1 MKLNPKDIL
10 TLWNTLIWDTRR
22 ENLPHWLRPFLVTLR
37 IAHLLIRDLV
47 EGQLTLRSM
56 SLVYTTFLAMVPL
69 LALSFSVLKAFGVHN
84 QLEPILL
91 NFLAPLGSRGI
102 EVTQH
107 IIGFVDNIRVGVLG
121 TLGLAL
127 LVYTVI
133 SLLQKIERAFN
144 YTWRV
149 TEHRPF
155 SQRFSDYLSVILIGP
170 VLVFTAL
177 GITATVSSVELVKQV
192 TEIHAIG
199 SLAKFFGTLLPYL
212 LIIMAFTLIYIFVPN
227 TKVKPRSALMG
238 GIVSGVLWETIGWG
252 FTTFVVSSTKY
263 TAIYSAFATLI
274 IFMIWLYLSWLI
286 LLIGGSVAF
295 YHQHPEHRNL
305 QSRILRLSN
314 RMREKVSLL
323 IMSLVGQHFYHHKTP
338 WTLDDLAQRLNVG
351 VEACNLLI
359 TNLVNAGILIRVAGE
374 VPAYVP
380 GQALET
386 LDLGD
391 VVKEIRRAGET
402 SYLRSEN
409 LPELKAIDELY
420 KEIEVAI
427 DGVLGGRTL
436 KDISQ
441 TLDEPGIDQVQ
452 KI

>member
-1 MKLNPKDIL
+1 MNLNPKEVL
-10 TLWNTLIWDTRR
+10 TLWNNLIWETRR
-22 ENLPHWLRPFLVTLR
+22 ENLPQWLRPFVTALR
-37 IAHLLIRDLV
+37 IGHLLIRDLL

-56 SLVYTTFLAMVPL
+56 SLVYTTFLAIVPL
-69 LALSFSVLKAFGVHN
+69 LALSFSVLKGFGVHN

-91 NFLAPLGSRGI
+91 NFLAPLGPRGEEI
-102 EVTQH
+102 TQH

-127 LVYTVI
+127 LVYTVV

-144 YTWRV
+144 FTWRV
-149 TEHRPF
+149 SENRPF
-155 SQRFSDYLSVILIGP
+155 AQRFSDYLSVILIGP

-177 GITATVSSVELVKQV
+177 GITASVSSAELVQHATQIK
-192 TEIHAIG
+192 AIG
-199 SLAKFFGTLLPYL
+199 SLAKFIGTLVPYF
-212 LIIMAFTLIYIFVPN
+212 LIIIAFTLIYIFVPN
-227 TKVKPRSALMG
+227 TRVKPKSALIG
-238 GIVSGVLWETIGWG
+238 GIVSGLLWETTGWG
-252 FTTFVVSSTKY
+252 FTAFVVTSTKY

-323 IMSLVGQHFYHHKTP
+323 IMSLVGQHYYHHKTP

-351 VEACNLLI
+351 VEACNLMI
-359 TNLVNAGILIRVAGE
+359 TNLETAGMLIRVAGE

-386 LDLGD
+386 LSLAEL
-391 VVKEIRRAGET
+391 VKGIRKAGET
-402 SYLRSEN
+402 SYLRNEN

-420 KEIEVAI
+420 GKIESAI
-427 DGVLGGRTL
+427 DDTLKGQTL

-441 TLDEPGIDQVQ
+441 TLDEP
-452 KI
+452 

>member
-1 MKLNPKDIL
+1 MKLNPKQAL
-10 TLWNTLIWDTRR
+10 VLWTNLIWETRR
-22 ENLPHWLRPFLVTLR
+22 EDLPRWLRPFLTALR
-37 IAHLLIRDLV
+37 IAHLLIRDLL

-56 SLVYTTFLAMVPL
+56 SLVYTTFLATVPL

-84 QLEPILL
+84 QLEPVLK
-91 NFLAPLGSRGI
+91 NFLAPLGPRGVEI
-102 EVTQH
+102 TQH

-121 TLGLAL
+121 TLGLVL

-144 YTWRV
+144 FTWRV
-149 TEHRPF
+149 SEHRPF

-170 VLVFTAL
+170 VLVFTAI
-177 GITATVSSVELVKQV
+177 GITASVSSAELVKQA
-192 TEIHAIG
+192 TEIKAV
-199 SLAKFFGTLLPYL
+199 SSVAAFMGTLVPYL
-212 LIIMAFTLIYIFVPN
+212 LIILAFTLIYIFVPN
-227 TKVKPRSALMG
+227 TKVKPKSALIG
-238 GIVSGVLWETIGWG
+238 GIVSGLVWETTGWG
-252 FTTFVVSSTKY
+252 FTAFVVNSTKY

-323 IMSLVGQHFYHHKTP
+323 IMSLVGQHYYYHKTP

-359 TNLVNAGILIRVAGE
+359 SNLENAGMLIRVAGD

-380 GQALET
+380 GQALDT
-386 LDLGD
+386 LSLGD
-391 VVKEIRRAGET
+391 LVKEIRRAGET
-402 SYLRSEN
+402 SYLRNEN

-420 KEIEVAI
+420 GKIETAI
-427 DGVLGGRTL
+427 DGVLENHTL
-436 KDISQ
+436 KDISKN
-441 TLDEPGIDQVQ
+441 LEEPPKSQVS
-452 KI
+452 

>member
-1 MKLNPKDIL
+1 MNLNPKEVL
-10 TLWNTLIWDTRR
+10 TLWNNLIWETRR
-22 ENLPHWLRPFLVTLR
+22 ENLPQWLRPFVTALR
-37 IAHLLIRDLV
+37 IGHLLIRDLL

-56 SLVYTTFLAMVPL
+56 SLVYTTFLAIVPL
-69 LALSFSVLKAFGVHN
+69 LALSFSVLKGFGVHN

-91 NFLAPLGSRGI
+91 NFLAPLGPRGEEI
-102 EVTQH
+102 TQH

-127 LVYTVI
+127 LVYTVV

-144 YTWRV
+144 FTWRV
-149 TEHRPF
+149 SENRPF
-155 SQRFSDYLSVILIGP
+155 AQRFSDYLSVILIGP

-177 GITATVSSVELVKQV
+177 GITASVSSAELVQHATQIK
-192 TEIHAIG
+192 AIG
-199 SLAKFFGTLLPYL
+199 SLAKFIGTLVPYF
-212 LIIMAFTLIYIFVPN
+212 LIIIAFTLIYIFVPN
-227 TKVKPRSALMG
+227 TRVKPKSALIG
-238 GIVSGVLWETIGWG
+238 GIVSGLLWATTGWG
-252 FTTFVVSSTKY
+252 FTAFVVTSTKY

-323 IMSLVGQHFYHHKTP
+323 IMSLVGQHYYHHKTP

-351 VEACNLLI
+351 VEACNLMI
-359 TNLVNAGILIRVAGE
+359 TNLETAGMLIRVAGE

-386 LDLGD
+386 LSLAEL
-391 VVKEIRRAGET
+391 VKGIRKAGET
-402 SYLRSEN
+402 SYLRNEN

-420 KEIEVAI
+420 GKIESAI
-427 DGVLGGRTL
+427 DDTLKGQTL

-441 TLDEPGIDQVQ
+441 TLDEP
-452 KI
+452 

>member
-1 MKLNPKDIL
+1 MNLNPKQL
-10 TLWNTLIWDTRR
+10 LVLWTTLIWETRR
-22 ENLPHWLRPFLVTLR
+22 EDLPRWLRPFLTALR
-37 IAHLLIRDLV
+37 IAHLLIRDLF

-56 SLVYTTFLAMVPL
+56 SLVYTTFLATVPL

-91 NFLAPLGSRGI
+91 NFLAPLGPRGGEI
-102 EVTQH
+102 TQH

-144 YTWRV
+144 FTWRV
-149 TEHRPF
+149 SENRPF

-170 VLVFTAL
+170 VLVFTAI
-177 GITATVSSVELVKQV
+177 GITASVSSAEMVKQA
-192 TEIHAIG
+192 TEIKAIG
-199 SLAKFFGTLLPYL
+199 TVATFMGTLVPYL
-212 LIIMAFTLIYIFVPN
+212 LIIVAFTLIYIFVPN
-227 TKVKPRSALMG
+227 TKVKPKSALIG
-238 GIVSGVLWETIGWG
+238 GIVSGLVWETTGWG
-252 FTTFVVSSTKY
+252 FAAFVVSSTKY

-274 IFMIWLYLSWLI
+274 IFMIWLYLSWLV

-323 IMSLVGQHFYHHKTP
+323 IMSLVGQHYYYHRTP

-359 TNLVNAGILIRVAGE
+359 ANLVNAGMLIRVAGE

-380 GQALET
+380 GQALDT
-386 LDLGD
+386 LNLGD
-391 VVKEIRRAGET
+391 LVKEIRRAGET
-402 SYLRSEN
+402 SYLRNEN

-420 KEIEVAI
+420 GKIETAI
-427 DGVLGGRTL
+427 GGVLEGHTL
-436 KDISQ
+436 KDISKN
-441 TLDEPGIDQVQ
+441 LEEPPKNPNKD
-452 KI
+452 

>member
-1 MKLNPKDIL
+1 MNLKPKEVLN
-10 TLWNTLIWDTRR
+10 LWNSLIWETRR
-22 ENLPHWLRPFLVTLR
+22 ENLPQWLRPLLTSLR
-37 IAHLLIRDLV
+37 IIHLLIRDLV

-91 NFLAPLGSRGI
+91 NFLAPMGERGVEI
-102 EVTQH
+102 TQH
-107 IIGFVDNIRVGVLG
+107 VIGFVDNIRVGVLG

-127 LVYTVI
+127 LVYTVV

-144 YTWRV
+144 FTWRV

-155 SQRFSDYLSVILIGP
+155 AQRFSDYLSVILIGP

-177 GITATVSSVELVKQV
+177 GITASVSTAELVQHA
-192 TEIHAIG
+192 TEIKAIG
-199 SLAKFFGTLLPYL
+199 SVARFLGTLVPYL
-212 LIIMAFTLIYIFVPN
+212 LIIIAFTLIYIFVPN
-227 TKVKPRSALMG
+227 TKVKPKSALIG
-238 GIVSGVLWETIGWG
+238 GIVSGVLWETVGWG
-252 FTTFVVSSTKY
+252 FTAFVVSSTKY

-323 IMSLVGQHFYHHKTP
+323 IMSLVGQHYYHHKTP

-359 TNLVNAGILIRVAGE
+359 TNLVSAGMLIRVAGE
-374 VPAYVP
+374 VPAYIP
-380 GQALET
+380 AQALET
-386 LDLGD
+386 LDLRD
-391 VVKEIRRAGET
+391 LVKEIRRAGET

-420 KEIEVAI
+420 SEIEGAI
-427 DGVLGGRTL
+427 DGAIGSRTL

-441 TLDEPGIDQVQ
+441 NLDEPTENQA
-452 KI
+452 KKT

>member
-1 MKLNPKDIL
+1 MNLNPKEAL
-10 TLWNTLIWDTRR
+10 TLWTNLVWDTRR
-22 ENLPHWLRPFLVTLR
+22 ENLPRWLRPFLTALR
-37 IAHLLIRDLV
+37 IGHLLIRDLL

-56 SLVYTTFLAMVPL
+56 SLVYTTFLAIVPL
-69 LALSFSVLKAFGVHN
+69 LALSFSVLKGFGVHN

-91 NFLAPLGSRGI
+91 NFLAPLGPRGEEI
-102 EVTQH
+102 THH

-121 TLGLAL
+121 TVGLAL

-155 SQRFSDYLSVILIGP
+155 AQRFSDYLSVILIGP

-177 GITATVSSVELVKQV
+177 GITASVSSAELVKHA
-192 TEIHAIG
+192 TEIKAIG
-199 SLAKFFGTLLPYL
+199 WVATFIGTLLPYL
-212 LIIMAFTLIYIFVPN
+212 LIIIAFTLIYIFVPN
-227 TKVKPRSALMG
+227 TKVKPRSALIG
-238 GIVSGVLWETIGWG
+238 GIVSGLLWETTGWG
-252 FTTFVVSSTKY
+252 FTAFVVTSTKY

-323 IMSLVGQHFYHHKTP
+323 IMSLVGQHYYHHKTP

-359 TNLVNAGILIRVAGE
+359 TNLVSAGMLIPVAGE

-386 LDLGD
+386 LSLGD
-391 VVKEIRRAGET
+391 LVKEIRRAGET

-409 LPELKAIDELY
+409 LPELKTIDELY
-420 KEIEVAI
+420 GEIENAI
-427 DGVLGGRTL
+427 DGALGGRTL

-441 TLDEPGIDQVQ
+441 TLDEPEKNPGKD
-452 KI
+452 

>member
-1 MKLNPKDIL
+1 MKLHPKDAIA
-10 TLWNTLIWDTRR
+10 LWNSLVWDTRR
-22 ENLPHWLRPFLVTLR
+22 ENLPKWLRPFLTTLR
-37 IAHLLIRDLV
+37 IGHLLVRDLV

-56 SLVYTTFLAMVPL
+56 SLVYTTFLAIVPL
-69 LALSFSVLKAFGVHN
+69 LALSFSVLKGFGVHN

-91 NFLAPLGSRGI
+91 NFLAPLGPRGAEI
-102 EVTQH
+102 TQH

-127 LVYTVI
+127 LVYTVV

-144 YTWRV
+144 FTWRV
-149 TEHRPF
+149 SENRPF
-155 SQRFSDYLSVILIGP
+155 AQRFSDYLSVILIGP
-170 VLVFTAL
+170 VLVFSAL
-177 GITATVSSVELVKQV
+177 GITASVSSAELVKHA
-192 TEIHAIG
+192 TEIQVIG
-199 SLAKFFGTLLPYL
+199 TAAKFFGTLVPYL
-212 LIIMAFTLIYIFVPN
+212 LIIVAFTLIYIFVPN
-227 TKVKPRSALMG
+227 TKVKAKSALVG
-238 GIVSGVLWETIGWG
+238 GIVSGLLWETTGWG
-252 FTTFVVSSTKY
+252 FTAFVVTSTKY

-323 IMSLVGQHFYHHKTP
+323 IMSLVGQHYYHHRTP

-351 VEACNLLI
+351 VEACDLLI
-359 TNLVNAGILIRVAGE
+359 TNLVNAGLLIRIAGE

-386 LDLGD
+386 LSLGD
-391 VVKEIRRAGET
+391 LVKSVRRAGET
-402 SYLRSEN
+402 SYLRNEN
-409 LPELKAIDELY
+409 LPELKAIDDLY
-420 KEIEVAI
+420 GRIEDAI
-427 DGVLGGRTL
+427 DSVLENRTL

-441 TLDEPGIDQVQ
+441 TLDD
-452 KI
+452 

>member
-1 MKLNPKDIL
+1 MKLHPKDAIV
-10 TLWNTLIWDTRR
+10 LWNSLIWDTRR
-22 ENLPHWLRPFLVTLR
+22 ENLPKWLRPFLTTLR
-37 IAHLLIRDLV
+37 IGHLLVRDLV

-56 SLVYTTFLAMVPL
+56 SLVYTTFLAIVPL
-69 LALSFSVLKAFGVHN
+69 LALSFSVLKGFGVHN

-91 NFLAPLGSRGI
+91 NFLAPLGPRGAEI
-102 EVTQH
+102 TQH

-127 LVYTVI
+127 LVYTVV

-144 YTWRV
+144 FTWRV
-149 TEHRPF
+149 SENRPF

-170 VLVFTAL
+170 VLVFSAL
-177 GITATVSSVELVKQV
+177 GITASVSSAELVRHA
-192 TEIHAIG
+192 TEIQVIG
-199 SLAKFFGTLLPYL
+199 TAAKFFGTLVPYL
-212 LIIMAFTLIYIFVPN
+212 LIIVAFTLIYIFVPN
-227 TKVKPRSALMG
+227 TKVKAKSALVG
-238 GIVSGVLWETIGWG
+238 GIVSGLLWETTGWG
-252 FTTFVVSSTKY
+252 FTAFVVTSTKY

-323 IMSLVGQHFYHHKTP
+323 IMSLVGQHYYHHKTP

-351 VEACNLLI
+351 VEACDLLI
-359 TNLVNAGILIRVAGE
+359 TNLVNAGLLIRVAGE

-386 LDLGD
+386 LSLGD
-391 VVKEIRRAGET
+391 LVKSVRRAGET
-402 SYLRSEN
+402 SYLRNEN
-409 LPELKAIDELY
+409 LPELKAIDDLY
-420 KEIEVAI
+420 GRIEDAI
-427 DGVLGGRTL
+427 DSVLENHTL

-441 TLDEPGIDQVQ
+441 TLDE
-452 KI
+452 

>member
-1 MKLNPKDIL
+1 MNLNPKAIL
-10 TLWNTLIWDTRR
+10 TSWNTLVWETRR
-22 ENLPHWLRPFLVTLR
+22 ENLPRWLQPLLTWLRIV
-37 IAHLLIRDLV
+37 HLLIRDLV
-47 EGQLTLRSM
+47 DGQLTLRSM

-91 NFLAPLGSRGI
+91 NFLAPLGTRGAEI
-102 EVTQH
+102 TQH

-121 TLGLAL
+121 TLGLAM

-144 YTWRV
+144 FTWRV

-177 GITATVSSVELVKQV
+177 GITASVSSAELVQHA
-192 TEIHAIG
+192 TEIQAIG
-199 SLAKFFGTLLPYL
+199 TVAKMFATLVPYF
-212 LIIMAFTLIYIFVPN
+212 LIIIAFTLIYIFVPN
-227 TKVKPRSALMG
+227 TKVKFKSALIG
-238 GIVSGVLWETIGWG
+238 GAVSGILWETIGWG
-252 FTTFVVSSTKY
+252 FTTFVVTSTKY

-295 YHQHPEHRNL
+295 YHQHPEYRNL

-323 IMSLVGQHFYHHKTP
+323 IMSLVGQQYYHHKTP
-338 WTLDDLAQRLNVG
+338 WTLDDLARRLNVG
-351 VEACNLLI
+351 VEACNLVI
-359 TNLVNAGILIRVAGE
+359 SNLVSAGMLIRVTGE

-380 GQALET
+380 GQSLET
-386 LDLGD
+386 LNLRDL
-391 VVKEIRRAGET
+391 VKEIRRAGES

-409 LPELKAIDELY
+409 LPELKAIDEVY
-420 KEIEVAI
+420 GEIETAI
-427 DGVLGGRTL
+427 DGALGSRTL
-436 KDISQ
+436 KDLSLK
-441 TLDEPGIDQVQ
+441 LDEPGIEPEQ
-452 KI
+452 KT

>member
-1 MKLNPKDIL
+1 MNLKPKDVL
-10 TLWNTLIWDTRR
+10 TLWNSLIWETRR
-22 ENLPHWLRPFLVTLR
+22 ENLPRWLRPLLTSLR
-37 IAHLLIRDLV
+37 IVHLLVRDLI

-56 SLVYTTFLAMVPL
+56 SLVYTTFLAMVPM

-91 NFLAPLGSRGI
+91 NFLAPMGERGAEI
-102 EVTQH
+102 TQH

-121 TLGLAL
+121 TLGLAM

-177 GITATVSSVELVKQV
+177 GITASLSSVELVRHA
-192 TEIHAIG
+192 TEIQAIG
-199 SLAKFFGTLLPYL
+199 WAAKFIGTLVPYL
-212 LIIMAFTLIYIFVPN
+212 LIIIAFTLIYIFVPN
-227 TKVKPRSALMG
+227 TKVKPRSALIG
-238 GIVSGVLWETIGWG
+238 GIVSGLLWETTGWG
-252 FTTFVVSSTKY
+252 FTAFVVTSTKY

-323 IMSLVGQHFYHHKTP
+323 IMSLVGQHYYHHQTP
-338 WTLDDLAQRLNVG
+338 WTLDNLAQRLNVG

-359 TNLVNAGILIRVAGE
+359 TNLVNAGILVRVAGE
-374 VPAYVP
+374 VPAYLP

-386 LDLGD
+386 LNLKDLVRD
-391 VVKEIRRAGET
+391 IRRAGET
-402 SYLRSEN
+402 SYLRNEN
-409 LPELKAIDELY
+409 LPEMKAIDELY
-420 KEIEVAI
+420 SDIENAI
-427 DGVLGGRTL
+427 DAALGNRTL
-436 KDISQ
+436 KDISLN
-441 TLDEPGIDQVQ
+441 LDEPEKDQAN
-452 KI
+452 KT